1 MSAFL
6 LTCTVEVYLLT
17 NSSVRPCACVRAR
30 VRVCVCVC
38 ARARA
43 CVRACVFLC
52 VRFGSAK
59 NTNSRGFM
67 NTFLL
72 ILYSAVSAWRSD
84 SQRGYRLDSY
94 YYYYCY

>member
-1 MSAFL
+1 MSAVL
-6 LTCTVEVYLLT
+6 LTWTVEVYLLT
-17 NSSVRPCACVRAR
+17 NPSVRPCACVRAR
-30 VRVCVCVC
+30 ARVRVCVCV
-38 ARARA
+38 RA
-43 CVRACVFLC
+43 CVRACVCVSMC

-67 NTFLL
+67 NTFSL
-72 ILYSAVSAWRSD
+72 ILYSEVSAWRSD